1 MGKRAV
7 PIWSKEVQKKLID
20 MDMSKKDLARELK
33 VNYTQI
39 CNVLSGY
46 VNNETIQEKICTFL
60 KI

>member
-46 VNNETIQEKICTFL
+46 VYNETIQEKICTFL